1 MSSPARWIALFTP
14 RAALGAPVTIA
25 TTGTPSDQG
34 WLFDLLR
41 WLGVG
46 PSTAAHLQQVVL
58 KPVVIIAVLLV
69 GALVSRTG
77 SRMIR
82 HWLGAAGR
90 RAAARVDSPRGQAR
104 ATTLA
109 AMAANVW
116 RVVVWVVTILVAL
129 QTVGVDLT
137 PLLAGATV
145 VGATIGFG
153 AQSLVRDLLSGFLL
167 TAEDQFG
174 IGDTIV
180 TGTTTGVVEDVT
192 LRVTRLRARDGTVWF
207 VPNGEIR
214 VVANTSRGWALA
226 TMEAIVPVGTDVDVV
241 LETLRTVAESVVAEP
256 TLAPFCLEAP
266 RVWGVV
272 ASDDTTFSARVTV
285 RTTALKRDLIE
296 QALRDGV
303 ARALRAAGI
312 YEAPGTPGTSG
323 DLSGGLDSEET

>member
-1 MSSPARWIALFTP
+1 VIA
-14 RAALGAPVTIA
+14 
-25 TTGTPSDQG
+25 
-34 WLFDLLR
+34 
-41 WLGVG
+41 
-46 PSTAAHLQQVVL
+46 
-58 KPVVIIAVLLV
+58 
-69 GALVSRTG
+69 
-77 SRMIR
+77 
-82 HWLGAAGR
+82 
-90 RAAARVDSPRGQAR
+90 
-104 ATTLA
+104 
-109 AMAANVW
+109 
-116 RVVVWVVTILVAL
+116 ILVAL

-174 IGDTIV
+174 IGDTII

-192 LRVTRLRARDGTVWF
+192 LRVTRVRARDGTVWF

-226 TMEAIVPVGTDVDVV
+226 TVEAIVPVGSDVDAV
-241 LETLRTVAESVVAEP
+241 LETLRTVADGVVAEASF
-256 TLAPFCLEAP
+256 APFCLEAP

-285 RTTALKRDLIE
+285 RTTAVKREPIE

-303 ARALRAAGI
+303 ARGLRAAGI
-312 YEAPGTPGTSG
+312 YEAPGPASG
-323 DLSGGLDSEET
+323 DVPGDVGPDEA